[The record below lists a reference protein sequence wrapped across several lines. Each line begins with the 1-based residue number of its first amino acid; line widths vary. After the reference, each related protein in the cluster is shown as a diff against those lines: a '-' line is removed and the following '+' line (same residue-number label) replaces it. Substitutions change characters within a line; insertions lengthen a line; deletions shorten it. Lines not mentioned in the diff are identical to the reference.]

1 MDRRRP
7 STTPTTVTIIAAT
20 APSPTAMITG
30 TIGGGTETAIPTIA
44 AEPDHLD

>member
-1 MDRRRP
+1 
-7 STTPTTVTIIAAT
+7 
-20 APSPTAMITG
+20 MITG